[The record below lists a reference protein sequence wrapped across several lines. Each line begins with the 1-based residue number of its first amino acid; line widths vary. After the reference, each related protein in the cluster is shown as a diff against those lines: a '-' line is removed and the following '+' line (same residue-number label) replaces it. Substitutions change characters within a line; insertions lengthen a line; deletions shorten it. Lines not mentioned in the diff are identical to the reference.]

1 MKDLLLREFTKIRL
15 QKNNEFAIKDVF
27 DEETFNEN
35 AIVVKE
41 IVELL
46 QGYKI
51 RYTKKQQF
59 LSDFFELLLTT
70 GLKQEVGQFFTPVP
84 IAKFIIR
91 SMPFDKIIKEK
102 LAKGE
107 RDELLPNVID

>member
-1 MKDLLLREFTKIRL
+1 MLLKEFTKIRL

-51 RYTKKQQF
+51 RYTKNNSF
-59 LSDFFELLLTT
+59 
-70 GLKQEVGQFFTPVP
+70 
-84 IAKFIIR
+84 
-91 SMPFDKIIKEK
+91 
-102 LAKGE
+102 
-107 RDELLPNVID
+107 